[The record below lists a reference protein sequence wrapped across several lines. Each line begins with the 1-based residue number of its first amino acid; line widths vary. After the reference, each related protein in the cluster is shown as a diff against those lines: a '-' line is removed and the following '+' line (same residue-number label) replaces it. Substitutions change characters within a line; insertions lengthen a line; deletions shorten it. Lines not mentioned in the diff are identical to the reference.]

1 MTSKENTLHE
11 LFMAMKVSLKNA
23 AMYNQDHPAF
33 QKTVTDVKERID
45 ALFEYMSPIEISFSP
60 HALLVENKFWDE
72 EKMYQELGRIFH
84 FRKVKK
90 FKVSRGVTLSELM
103 VFMSHISLTPRDI
116 FKKGGIEVILKDENI
131 SHITV
136 EELDYS
142 QLLKGEGEEVKDVWS
157 YLLQEAVE
165 QEDKEKL
172 MEVAES
178 FEKVIKDFEP
188 GEFLEDKEFSEN
200 FIRFFDYLKVNE
212 EKNYRKCA
220 KNLVKTIVK
229 KKEDI
234 KDEER
239 LKNIKAIITGLKE
252 EDLATSLWD
261 ELIYDDSFDSLSFS
275 IFSKLI
281 ERDKHEKVASS
292 LTEIFKRDDTLRDDP
307 LAEEKIK
314 ELLSGTS
321 STMMSEIYRQTLTA
335 FLKDISYETK
345 LAFDHTLL
353 QKNYRYILL
362 DLLKKDKSLEQVK
375 ETMARIFGEWDT
387 IKEQKDLQFIQ
398 YSLDVLNEK
407 DDTILADTKIK
418 LYISKMVG
426 FVEHS
431 ILEGDLLLEFDYF
444 IENLK
449 ESTLDVNTYLE
460 RIFTDGKISPYI
472 LKAFFK
478 FFKEYLFYFNLNLDQ
493 NSKDTKFLEMMI
505 KNLQEIDTPL
515 SLITLKTIYPTASA
529 ATKFRVLR
537 AMHKLT
543 EIDEKFLF
551 PIIKSEEPALKAE
564 ALILL
569 MRGQRTRR
577 IAFETLFQIP
587 SPYGIKNKR
596 LIEHIKIIEDKELKE
611 AKVYL
616 KEFSQ
621 RRGFWNRNL
630 RKESSRIL
638 EKWDAE
644 QN

>member
-1 MTSKENTLHE
+1 
-11 LFMAMKVSLKNA
+11 
-23 AMYNQDHPAF
+23 
-33 QKTVTDVKERID
+33 
-45 ALFEYMSPIEISFSP
+45 MSPIEIGCSP
-60 HALLVENKFWDE
+60 HALLIEKKFLDE
-72 EKMYQELGRIFH
+72 EKMYKELGRTFH

-90 FKVSRGVTLSELM
+90 LKVSRGVTLKELM

-131 SHITV
+131 SHIMV

-165 QEDKEKL
+165 QDDREKL
-172 MEVAES
+172 MEVAGS

-200 FIRFFDYLKVNE
+200 FIRFFDYLKLNE
-212 EKNYRKCA
+212 EQDYRKCA
-220 KNLVKTIVK
+220 KNLVKTVVK

-234 KDEER
+234 KDEEK
-239 LKNIKAIITGLKE
+239 LKSIRAIITDLKE

-261 ELIYDDSFDSLSFS
+261 ELIYDDNFDSLSFS

-292 LTEIFKRDDTLRDDP
+292 LTDIFSQDDTLREDP
-307 LAEEKIK
+307 HAEDKIK

-321 STMMSEIYRQTLTA
+321 STMMSEIYRQTLTS

-345 LAFDHTLL
+345 LTFDHTLL

-362 DLLKKDKSLEQVK
+362 DILKKDTSLDSSK
-375 ETMARIFGEWDT
+375 EIMEKIFGEWET
-387 IKEQKDLQFIQ
+387 IKEQKDFVYIQ
-398 YSLDVLNEK
+398 YLFEALNKK
-407 DDTILADTKIK
+407 DAAILADSNIK
-418 LYISKMVG
+418 LYISKIVG

-431 ILEGDLLLEFDYF
+431 ILEGDLLLEYDYF

-449 ESTLDVNTYLE
+449 ESTLDVNIYLE
-460 RIFTDGKISPYI
+460 RIFTDGKISPHI

-493 NSKDTKFLEMMI
+493 NSKDTKFLEQMI

-515 SLITLKTIYPTASA
+515 SFITLKTIYPSA
-529 ATKFRVLR
+529 GATTKYRVLR

-543 EIDEKFLF
+543 ESDEKFLF
-551 PIIKSEEPALKAE
+551 PILKGKEPALKAE
-564 ALILL
+564 ALLLL
-569 MRGQRTRR
+569 MREQRSKR
-577 IAFETLFQIP
+577 IAFETLFRIP
-587 SPYGIKNKR
+587 SPYGIRNKR
-596 LIEHIKIIEDKELKE
+596 LIEHLKIIEDKDLRE
-611 AKVYL
+611 AKLYL
-616 KEFSQ
+616 EEFSK
-621 RRGFWNRNL
+621 RRGFWNKKL
-630 RKESSRIL
+630 REESQRIL

>member
-1 MTSKENTLHE
+1 MSKETALHE
-11 LFMAMKVSLKNA
+11 LFMTMKVSLKNA

-33 QKTVTDVKERID
+33 QKAVSEVKERID
-45 ALFEYMSPIEISFSP
+45 SLFEHMSPLEISFSP
-60 HALLVENKFWDE
+60 HALLIDNEFWDE
-72 EKMYQELGRIFH
+72 EKMYQELGRTFH

-90 FKVSRGVTLSELM
+90 IKVSRGVTLNELM

-116 FKKGGIEVILKDENI
+116 FKKGGIEVILQDENI
-131 SHITV
+131 THITV

-165 QEDKEKL
+165 QKDREKL
-172 MEVAES
+172 MEVAGS

-212 EKNYRKCA
+212 ENDYRKCA
-220 KNLVKTIVK
+220 KNLVKTVVK

-234 KDEER
+234 KDEEM
-239 LKNIKAIITGLKE
+239 LANIKAIITDLKE

-261 ELIYDDSFDSLSFS
+261 ELIYDDNFDSLSFS

-292 LTEIFKRDDTLRDDP
+292 LTEIFNQDDALKEDP
-307 LAEEKIK
+307 QAEEKIK

-321 STMMSEIYRQTLTA
+321 STMMSEIYRQTLTS

-345 LAFDHTLL
+345 LTFDHTLL
-353 QKNYRYILL
+353 HKNYRYILL
-362 DLLKKDKSLEQVK
+362 DLIQKDKSSEHLK
-375 ETMARIFGEWDT
+375 ETMARIFEEWDT
-387 IKEQKDLQFIQ
+387 IKEQQDLEYIRYVFERLTD
-398 YSLDVLNEK
+398 SDKV
-407 DDTILADTKIK
+407 ILADPQIK

-444 IENLK
+444 IEKLN

-493 NSKDTKFLEMMI
+493 NSKDTKFLDKMI
-505 KNLQEIDTPL
+505 KNLQEIDTPI
-515 SLITLKTIYPTASA
+515 SLITLKNIYPTAMA
-529 ATKFRVLR
+529 ATKYKVLR

-543 EIDEKFLF
+543 ESDEKFLF
-551 PIIKSEEPALKAE
+551 PILKSKEPALKAE

-569 MRGQRTRR
+569 MRDQRTKRMAFDVLFR
-577 IAFETLFQIP
+577 I
-587 SPYGIKNKR
+587 SSVYGIKNKR
-596 LIEHIKIIEDKELKE
+596 LIEHIKIIEDKDLKE
-611 AKVYL
+611 GKLYL
-616 KEFSQ
+616 EEFSK
-621 RRGFWNRNL
+621 RRGFWNKKL
-630 RKESSRIL
+630 REESLRIL
-638 EKWDAE
+638 EKWNAE

>member
-1 MTSKENTLHE
+1 
-11 LFMAMKVSLKNA
+11 
-23 AMYNQDHPAF
+23 MYNQEHPAF
-33 QKTVTDVKERID
+33 QKAVTDVKERVD
-45 ALFEYMSPIEISFSP
+45 FLFEYMSPIVISFSP

-103 VFMSHISLTPRDI
+103 VFMSHIALTPRDI
-116 FKKGGIEVILKDENI
+116 FKKGGIEVILRDENI

-165 QEDKEKL
+165 QKDREKL
-172 MEVAES
+172 MEVADS

-188 GEFLEDKEFSEN
+188 EEFLEDKEFSEN

-220 KNLVKTIVK
+220 KNLVKTVVK

-234 KDEER
+234 KDEEK
-239 LKNIKAIITGLKE
+239 LKNIKAIITDLKE

-261 ELIYDDSFDSLSFS
+261 ELIYDESFDSLSFS

-292 LTEIFKRDDTLRDDP
+292 LKEIFDQDDALREDP
-307 LAEEKIK
+307 QAEEKIK

-321 STMMSEIYRQTLTA
+321 STMMSEIYRQTLTS

-345 LAFDHTLL
+345 LTCDHTLL

-362 DLLKKDKSLEQVK
+362 DILKKEKSLETTK
-375 ETMARIFGEWDT
+375 ESMERIFNEWDI
-387 IKEQKDLQFIQ
+387 IKEQKDLAYVQ
-398 YSLDVLNEK
+398 YVFQALNDKNEK
-407 DDTILADTKIK
+407 ILVDSKIN

-426 FVEHS
+426 FVENS
-431 ILEGDLLLEFDYF
+431 ILEGDHLLEFDYF

-460 RIFTDGKISPYI
+460 RIFTDGRVSPYI

-478 FFKEYLFYFNLNLDQ
+478 FFKEYLFYFNMNLDQ
-493 NSKDTKFLEMMI
+493 SSKDAKFLEKMI

-515 SLITLKTIYPTASA
+515 SLVTLINIYQTASA
-529 ATKFRVLR
+529 ATKYRVLR

-543 EIDEKFLF
+543 ETDEKFLF
-551 PIIKSEEPALKAE
+551 SILKSKEPALKAE

-569 MRGQRTRR
+569 MRNQRMKNP
-577 IAFETLFQIP
+577 AFETLFRLP
-587 SPYGIKNKR
+587 SVYGIKNSR
-596 LIEHIKIIEDKELKE
+596 LIEHIKIVEDKDLKE
-611 AKVYL
+611 AKLYL
-616 KEFSQ
+616 DEFSK
-621 RRGFWNRNL
+621 RRGIWNKKL
-630 RKESSRIL
+630 RKKSLRVL
-638 EKWDAE
+638 EKWNAE

>member
-1 MTSKENTLHE
+1 
-11 LFMAMKVSLKNA
+11 
-23 AMYNQDHPAF
+23 MYNQDHPAF
-33 QKTVTDVKERID
+33 QKSVTEVKEKID

-60 HALLVENKFWDE
+60 HALLIEDKFWDE
-72 EKMYQELGRIFH
+72 EKMYKELGRTFH

-90 FKVSRGVTLSELM
+90 LKVSRGVTLTELM

-116 FKKGGIEVILKDENI
+116 FKKGGIEVILHDQNI

-136 EELDYS
+136 EELDYA
-142 QLLKGEGEEVKDVWS
+142 QLLMGEGEEVKDIWS

-178 FEKVIKDFEP
+178 FEKIIKDFEP

-200 FIRFFDYLKVNE
+200 FIRFFDYLKLNE
-212 EKNYRKCA
+212 EKKYRKCA
-220 KNLVKTIVK
+220 KNLVKTVVK

-234 KDEER
+234 KDEEK
-239 LKNIKAIITGLKE
+239 LKNIKAIITDLKE

-261 ELIYDDSFDSLSFS
+261 ELIYDDNFDSLSFG

-292 LTEIFKRDDTLRDDP
+292 LSDIFKQDDALREDP
-307 LAEEKIK
+307 QAEEKIK
-314 ELLSGTS
+314 ELLSGTT
-321 STMMSEIYRQTLTA
+321 STMMSEIYRKTLTS

-345 LAFDHTLL
+345 LTFDHTLL

-362 DLLKKDKSLEQVK
+362 NLLKKDLSLEHVT
-375 ETMARIFGEWDT
+375 ETMANIFGDWDT
-387 IKEQKDLQFIQ
+387 IKEQKDLEYLKYVFE
-398 YSLDVLNEK
+398 VLYEK
-407 DDTILADTKIK
+407 DKEILADSKIK
-418 LYISKMVG
+418 LFISKIVG

-431 ILEGDLLLEFDYF
+431 ILEGELLLEFDYF

-493 NSKDTKFLEMMI
+493 NLSDSKFLEKMI
-505 KNLQEIDTPL
+505 KNLQDIDTPI
-515 SLITLKTIYPTASA
+515 SLITLKNIYLSASA
-529 ATKFRVLR
+529 TTKYRVLR

-543 EIDEKFLF
+543 ESDEKFLF
-551 PIIKSEEPALKAE
+551 PILKSKEPALKTE

-569 MRGQRTRR
+569 MRDQRTKRL
-577 IAFETLFQIP
+577 AFETLFRIP
-587 SPYGIKNKR
+587 SPYGIRNKR
-596 LIEHIKIIEDKELKE
+596 LMEHIKIIEDKDLKE
-611 AKVYL
+611 AKLYL
-616 KEFSQ
+616 EEFSN
-621 RRGFWNRNL
+621 RRGFWNRKL
-630 RKESSRIL
+630 KEGSFRVL
-638 EKWDAE
+638 EKWNAE

>member
-1 MTSKENTLHE
+1 MSKENAFHD
-11 LFMAMKVSLKNA
+11 LFMTMKVSLKNA
-23 AMYNQDHPAF
+23 AIYNQDHPAF
-33 QKTVTDVKERID
+33 QKAVTEVKEKID

-60 HALLVENKFWDE
+60 HALLVEDKFWDE
-72 EKMYQELGRIFH
+72 EKMYKELGRTFH

-90 FKVSRGVTLSELM
+90 IKVSRGVTLPELM

-116 FKKGGIEVILKDENI
+116 FKKGGIEVILHDQNI

-142 QLLKGEGEEVKDVWS
+142 QLLQGEGEEVKDVWS

-172 MEVAES
+172 MEVADS

-200 FIRFFDYLKVNE
+200 FIRFFDYLKLNE
-212 EKNYRKCA
+212 EKKYRKCA
-220 KNLVKTIVK
+220 KNLIKTVVK

-234 KDEER
+234 KDEEK
-239 LKNIKAIITGLKE
+239 LKNIKAIITDLKE

-261 ELIYDDSFDSLSFS
+261 ELIYDDNFDSLSFS

-292 LTEIFKRDDTLRDDP
+292 LSEIFKQDDALKEDP
-307 LAEEKIK
+307 QAEEKIK
-314 ELLSGTS
+314 ELLSGTT
-321 STMMSEIYRQTLTA
+321 STMMSEIYRKTLTS

-345 LAFDHTLL
+345 LTFDHTLL

-362 DLLKKDKSLEQVK
+362 NLLKKDLSLENVT
-375 ETMARIFGEWDT
+375 ETIVNIFGDWET
-387 IKEQKDLQFIQ
+387 IKEQKDLEYLRYVFE
-398 YSLDVLNEK
+398 VLYEK
-407 DDTILADTKIK
+407 DKEILADSKIK

-431 ILEGDLLLEFDYF
+431 ILEGEILLEFDYF

-460 RIFTDGKISPYI
+460 RIFTDGRISPYI

-493 NSKDTKFLEMMI
+493 NSSDIKFLEKMI
-505 KNLQEIDTPL
+505 KNLQDIDTPI
-515 SLITLKTIYPTASA
+515 SLITLKNIYLSASA
-529 ATKFRVLR
+529 TTKYRVLR

-543 EIDEKFLF
+543 ESDEKFLF
-551 PIIKSEEPALKAE
+551 PILKGKEPALKAE

-569 MRGQRTRR
+569 MRDQRTKRL
-577 IAFETLFQIP
+577 AFETLFQI
-587 SPYGIKNKR
+587 SSIYGFRNKLLR
-596 LIEHIKIIEDKELKE
+596 EHIKIIEDKDLKE
-611 AKVYL
+611 AKLYL
-616 KEFSQ
+616 EEFSK

-630 RKESSRIL
+630 REESLRVL
-638 EKWDAE
+638 EKWNAE

>member
-1 MTSKENTLHE
+1 MSKETAFHE

-33 QKTVTDVKERID
+33 QKTVKEVKEKMD
-45 ALFEYMSPIEISFSP
+45 FLFEYMSPIEISFSP

-72 EKMYQELGRIFH
+72 EKMYQELGRTFH

-90 FKVSRGVTLSELM
+90 FKVSRGVTLSELV

-116 FKKGGIEVILKDENI
+116 FKKGGIEVILRDENI

-142 QLLKGEGEEVKDVWS
+142 QLLKGEGEEVKDVWA
-157 YLLQEAVE
+157 YLLQEAIE
-165 QEDKEKL
+165 QEDRDKL
-172 MEVAES
+172 MEVADS

-234 KDEER
+234 RDEEK
-239 LKNIKAIITGLKE
+239 LNSIKAIITDLKE
-252 EDLATSLWD
+252 EDIATSLWD
-261 ELIYDDSFDSLSFS
+261 ELIYDESFDSLSFS

-281 ERDKHEKVASS
+281 ERDKHQKVATS
-292 LTEIFKRDDTLRDDP
+292 LTEIFNQDDTLREDP
-307 LAEEKIK
+307 KAEDKIK

-321 STMMSEIYRQTLTA
+321 SAMMSEIYRQTLTS

-345 LAFDHTLL
+345 LTFDHILL

-362 DLLKKDKSLEQVK
+362 DLLKKDTSSERIQ
-375 ETMARIFGEWDT
+375 ETMTRIFGEWDN
-387 IKEQKDLQFIQ
+387 IKEQKDLVYIH
-398 YSLDVLNEK
+398 YVYEALHDKAEG
-407 DDTILADTKIK
+407 ILTDSKIK
-418 LYISKMVG
+418 LFISKMIG
-426 FVEHS
+426 FVEHC
-431 ILEGDLLLEFDYF
+431 ILEGDHLLEFDYF

-460 RIFTDGKISPYI
+460 RIFTDRKISPYI

-493 NSKDTKFLEMMI
+493 NSKDSKFLEMMI

-515 SLITLKTIYPTASA
+515 SLITLKNIYLSATA
-529 ATKFRVLR
+529 ATRYRVLR

-543 EIDEKFLF
+543 ETDEKFLF
-551 PIIKSEEPALKAE
+551 PILKSKEPALKAE

-569 MRGQRTRR
+569 MRDQRTKQMAMD
-577 IAFETLFQIP
+577 ILFRIP
-587 SPYGIKNKR
+587 SVYGFKNKR
-596 LIEHIKIIEDKELKE
+596 LIEHIKILDDKNLKE
-611 AKVYL
+611 GTLYL
-616 KEFSQ
+616 KEFSK
-621 RRGFWNRNL
+621 RRGFWNKKL
-630 RKESSRIL
+630 REESSHIL
-638 EKWDAE
+638 EKWNAE

>member
-1 MTSKENTLHE
+1 MSKENAFHE
-11 LFMAMKVSLKNA
+11 LFLTMKVSLKNA

-33 QKTVTDVKERID
+33 QKAVTEVKERIE

-60 HALLVENKFWDE
+60 HALLIEDKFWDE
-72 EKMYQELGRIFH
+72 EKMYKELGRTFH

-90 FKVSRGVTLSELM
+90 IKISRGVTLSELM

-116 FKKGGIEVILKDENI
+116 FKKGGIEIILQDQNI
-131 SHITV
+131 SHLTV

-165 QEDKEKL
+165 QEDREKL
-172 MEVAES
+172 MEVADS

-200 FIRFFDYLKVNE
+200 FIRFFDYLKLNE
-212 EKNYRKCA
+212 GKKYRKCA
-220 KNLVKTIVK
+220 KNLIKTVVK
-229 KKEDI
+229 KKDEI
-234 KDEER
+234 KDEEK
-239 LKNIKAIITGLKE
+239 LKNIKAIITDLKE

-261 ELIYDDSFDSLSFS
+261 ELIYDDNFDSLSFG

-292 LTEIFKRDDTLRDDP
+292 LSEIFKQDDALREDP
-307 LAEEKIK
+307 QAEEKIK
-314 ELLSGTS
+314 ELLSGTT
-321 STMMSEIYRQTLTA
+321 STMMSEIYRRTLTS

-345 LAFDHTLL
+345 LTFDHTLL

-362 DLLKKDKSLEQVK
+362 NLLKKDTSLENIT
-375 ETMARIFGEWDT
+375 ETMAKIFGDWET
-387 IKEQKDLQFIQ
+387 IKEQKDLEYIKYVFE
-398 YSLDVLNEK
+398 VLNEK
-407 DDTILADTKIK
+407 DEEILADSKIK
-418 LYISKMVG
+418 QYISKIVG

-431 ILEGDLLLEFDYF
+431 ILEGELLLEFDYF

-460 RIFTDGKISPYI
+460 RIFTDGRISPYI

-493 NSKDTKFLEMMI
+493 NSSDSKFLEKMI
-505 KNLQEIDTPL
+505 KNLQDIDTPI
-515 SLITLKTIYPTASA
+515 SLITLKNIYLSASA
-529 ATKFRVLR
+529 TTKYRVLR

-543 EIDEKFLF
+543 ESDEKFLF
-551 PIIKSEEPALKAE
+551 PILKGKEPALKAE

-569 MRGQRTRR
+569 MRDQRTKRL
-577 IAFETLFQIP
+577 AFETLFRIP
-587 SPYGIKNKR
+587 SPYGIRNKR
-596 LIEHIKIIEDKELKE
+596 LREHIKIIGDKDLKE
-611 AKVYL
+611 ARLYL
-616 KEFSQ
+616 EEFSK
-621 RRGFWNRNL
+621 RRGFWNKKL
-630 RKESSRIL
+630 RQESLRVM
-638 EKWDAE
+638 ENWNAE

>member
-1 MTSKENTLHE
+1 MSKENAFHD
-11 LFMAMKVSLKNA
+11 LFMTMKVSLKNA
-23 AMYNQDHPAF
+23 AIYNQDHPAF
-33 QKTVTDVKERID
+33 QKAVTEVKEKID

-60 HALLVENKFWDE
+60 HALLVEDKFWDE
-72 EKMYQELGRIFH
+72 EKMYKELGRTFH

-90 FKVSRGVTLSELM
+90 IKVSRGVTLPELM

-116 FKKGGIEVILKDENI
+116 FKKGGIEVILHDQNI

-142 QLLKGEGEEVKDVWS
+142 QLLQGEGEEVKDVWS

-172 MEVAES
+172 MEVADS

-200 FIRFFDYLKVNE
+200 FIRFFDYLKLNE
-212 EKNYRKCA
+212 EKKYRKCA
-220 KNLVKTIVK
+220 KNLIKTVVK

-234 KDEER
+234 RDEEK
-239 LKNIKAIITGLKE
+239 LKNIKAIITDLKE

-261 ELIYDDSFDSLSFS
+261 ELIYDDNFDSLSFS

-292 LTEIFKRDDTLRDDP
+292 LSEIFKQDDALKEDP
-307 LAEEKIK
+307 QAEEKIK
-314 ELLSGTS
+314 ELLSGTT
-321 STMMSEIYRQTLTA
+321 STMMSEIYRKTLTS

-345 LAFDHTLL
+345 LTFDHTLL

-362 DLLKKDKSLEQVK
+362 NLLKKDLSLENVT
-375 ETMARIFGEWDT
+375 ETIVNIFGDWET
-387 IKEQKDLQFIQ
+387 IKEQKDLEYLRYVFE
-398 YSLDVLNEK
+398 VLYEK
-407 DDTILADTKIK
+407 DKEILADSKIK

-431 ILEGDLLLEFDYF
+431 ILEGEILLEFDYF

-460 RIFTDGKISPYI
+460 RIFTDGRISPYI

-493 NSKDTKFLEMMI
+493 NSSDIKFLEKMI
-505 KNLQEIDTPL
+505 KNLQDIDTPI
-515 SLITLKTIYPTASA
+515 SLITLKNIYLSASA
-529 ATKFRVLR
+529 TTKYRVLR

-543 EIDEKFLF
+543 ESDEKFLF
-551 PIIKSEEPALKAE
+551 PILKGKEPALKAE

-569 MRGQRTRR
+569 MRDQRTKRL
-577 IAFETLFQIP
+577 AFETLFQI
-587 SPYGIKNKR
+587 SSIYGFRNKLLR
-596 LIEHIKIIEDKELKE
+596 EHIKIIEDKDLKE
-611 AKVYL
+611 AKLYL
-616 KEFSQ
+616 EEFSK

-630 RKESSRIL
+630 REESLRVL
-638 EKWDAE
+638 EKWNAE

>member
-1 MTSKENTLHE
+1 MSKEQALHE
-11 LFMAMKVSLKNA
+11 LFMTMKVSLKNA
-23 AMYNQDHPAF
+23 AMYNQEHPAF
-33 QKTVTDVKERID
+33 QKAVIDVKEKVD
-45 ALFEYMSPIEISFSP
+45 SLFEYISPIVISFSP

-72 EKMYQELGRIFH
+72 EKMYQELGRTFH

-103 VFMSHISLTPRDI
+103 VFMSHIALTPRDI
-116 FKKGGIEVILKDENI
+116 FKKGGIEVILRDENI

-165 QEDKEKL
+165 HEDREKL
-172 MEVAES
+172 MEVADS

-200 FIRFFDYLKVNE
+200 FIRFFDYLKLNE
-212 EKNYRKCA
+212 ENNYRKCA
-220 KNLVKTIVK
+220 KNLVKTVVR

-234 KDEER
+234 KDEEK
-239 LKNIKAIITGLKE
+239 LKNIKAIITDLKE

-261 ELIYDDSFDSLSFS
+261 ELIHDDNFDSMSFS

-281 ERDKHEKVASS
+281 ERDKQEKVAFS
-292 LTEIFKRDDTLRDDP
+292 LTEIFKEDDTLREDP
-307 LAEEKIK
+307 LAEDKIK
-314 ELLSGTS
+314 ELLSGPS
-321 STMMSEIYRQTLTA
+321 SAMMSEIYKQTLTS

-345 LAFDHTLL
+345 LTFDQTLL

-362 DLLKKDKSLEQVK
+362 DILKKEKSLEAIR
-375 ETMARIFGEWDT
+375 ESMTRIFSEWDT
-387 IKEQKDLQFIQ
+387 IKEQKDVAYVQ
-398 YSLDVLNEK
+398 YVYQVLNEK
-407 DDTILADTKIK
+407 HEEILADSKIK
-418 LYISKMVG
+418 LYISKIVG

-431 ILEGDLLLEFDYF
+431 ILEGDHLLEFDYF

-449 ESTLDVNTYLE
+449 ESTLDVNTYLD
-460 RIFTDGKISPYI
+460 RIFTDGKISQYI
-472 LKAFFK
+472 LRAFFK
-478 FFKEYLFYFNLNLDQ
+478 FFKEFLFYFNLNLDQ
-493 NSKDTKFLEMMI
+493 SSKDTKFIETMI

-515 SLITLKTIYPTASA
+515 SLITLKNIYQAEST
-529 ATKFRVLR
+529 ATKYRVLR

-543 EIDEKFLF
+543 ETDEKFLF
-551 PIIKSEEPALKAE
+551 PILKSKETALKAE

-569 MRGQRTRR
+569 MRDQRMKRL
-577 IAFETLFQIP
+577 AFETLFQLP
-587 SPYGIKNKR
+587 SVYGIKNNR
-596 LIEHIKIIEDKELKE
+596 LIEHIKIIEDKDLRE
-611 AKVYL
+611 AKHYL
-616 KEFSQ
+616 EEFSKW
-621 RRGFWNRNL
+621 RGFWNKKLRN
-630 RKESSRIL
+630 ESLRIL

>member
-1 MTSKENTLHE
+1 MT
-11 LFMAMKVSLKNA
+11 MKVSLKNA

-33 QKTVTDVKERID
+33 QKAVTEVKDRVD
-45 ALFEYMSPIEISFSP
+45 YLFEYMSPIEISFSP

-72 EKMYQELGRIFH
+72 EKMYQELGRTFH

-103 VFMSHISLTPRDI
+103 VFMSHISLMPRDI
-116 FKKGGIEVILKDENI
+116 FKKGGIEVILQDENI

-172 MEVAES
+172 MEVADS

-200 FIRFFDYLKVNE
+200 FIRFFDYLKLNE

-220 KNLVKTIVK
+220 KNLVKTVVK

-234 KDEER
+234 KDEEK
-239 LKNIKAIITGLKE
+239 LKNIRAIITDLKE

-281 ERDKHEKVASS
+281 EKDRHEKVANS
-292 LTEIFKRDDTLRDDP
+292 LTEIFNQDDTLREDP
-307 LAEEKIK
+307 QAEEKIK

-321 STMMSEIYRQTLTA
+321 STMMSEIYRQTLTS

-345 LAFDHTLL
+345 LTFDHTLL
-353 QKNYRYILL
+353 QNNYRYILL
-362 DLLKKDKSLEQVK
+362 SLLKREKSLEHIK
-375 ETMARIFGEWDT
+375 ETMERIFGEWES
-387 IKEQKDLQFIQ
+387 IKEQKDLKFIQ
-398 YSLDVLNEK
+398 YVFEVLHEK
-407 DDTILADTKIK
+407 DEKILADMKVK
-418 LYISKMVG
+418 QDISKMVG

-431 ILEGDLLLEFDYF
+431 ILEGDHLLEFDYF

-449 ESTLDVNTYLE
+449 ESNLDVNTYLE

-493 NSKDTKFLEMMI
+493 NSKDSKFHEKMI
-505 KNLQEIDTPL
+505 RNLQEIDTPI
-515 SLITLKTIYPTASA
+515 SLMTLKNIYSTASA
-529 ATKFRVLR
+529 TTKYRVLR

-543 EIDEKFLF
+543 ETDEKFLF
-551 PIIKSEEPALKAE
+551 PILKSKEPALKAE
-564 ALILL
+564 ALFLL
-569 MRGQRTRR
+569 MRDQRTKRM
-577 IAFETLFQIP
+577 AFEILFRIPTL
-587 SPYGIKNKR
+587 YGIKNKR
-596 LIEHIKIIEDKELKE
+596 LIEHIKIVEAKGLKE
-611 AKVYL
+611 AKLYL
-616 KEFSQ
+616 KEFSK
-621 RRGFWNRNL
+621 RRAFWNKRL
-630 RKESSRIL
+630 REEAQRVL

-644 QN
+644 